1 MRTDKNN
8 PNEIKPEVYMLSDQA
23 QALEREGFFT
33 DSGSRKMMKIREPQ
47 EYIMLYIQQRENAKL
62 H

>member
-8 PNEIKPEVYMLSDQA
+8 PNEIKPEVYMVSDQA

-33 DSGSRKMMKIREPQ
+33 DSGSRKMMKFREP
-47 EYIMLYIQQRENAKL
+47 
-62 H
+62 